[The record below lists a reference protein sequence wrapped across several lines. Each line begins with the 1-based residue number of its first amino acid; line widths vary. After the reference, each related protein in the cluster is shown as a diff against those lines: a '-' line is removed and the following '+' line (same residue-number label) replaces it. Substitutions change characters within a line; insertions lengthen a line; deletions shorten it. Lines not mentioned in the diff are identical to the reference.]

1 MIDQVPGISKIHF
14 IPPEDVY
21 RERGRYAILI
31 SRVLDGCYGEDYPG
45 TSLKPEKNLQALS
58 ERTQRSAFWAIT
70 QDELENEQFGTS
82 SMVDASAEFG
92 EGFAEMGKS
101 GSLGGKGAKLGYMK
115 FFAEWEQSNPF
126 LDGFDSLVTTVRNC
140 PERAGKEH
148 PVKSGIG
155 IRIIFLKYLQ
165 FQQWGIA
172 PWLLM
177 PDDSKGTYEIL
188 DLLFQFRDKDSL
200 IRYIQENRIVLNSAK
215 NRELLNKFLQY
226 NLGIEAQ
233 FDEQPQRIN
242 DVNAT
247 KGWNLLIPSEKID
260 KNPVKLVPA
269 ENDRTFEDSYRELE
283 EQQGAMHAIYLPL
296 TTETNTI
303 QEQLEEDGWVL
314 TGFIPGKI
322 QNGKTSP
329 IQGMWSKLKTTRP
342 LVAPDYLE
350 HPDDLSPNWYYK
362 FVEDTMVRLSQP

>member
-1 MIDQVPGISKIHF
+1 MIDQVPGMSEIHF
-14 IPPEDVY
+14 VPPEDVY
-21 RERGRYAILI
+21 GEREKYAILI

-45 TSLKPEKNLQALS
+45 TSLKPDKNLKALL

-70 QDELENEQFGTS
+70 KEELKNEQFGTS

-101 GSLGGKGAKLGYMK
+101 GSLGGKGAKLGYMR

-177 PDDSKGTYEIL
+177 PDDSEGTYEVL
-188 DLLFQFRDKDSL
+188 DLLFQFRDKSDL
-200 IRYIQENRIVLNSAK
+200 IRYIQENRILLNSVR

-233 FDEQPQRIN
+233 FEDQTETTN
-242 DVNAT
+242 DIR
-247 KGWNLLIPSEKID
+247 GWNILIPSEKID
-260 KNPVKLVPA
+260 KNPVKLVRA
-269 ENDRTFEDSYRELE
+269 ENDRTFEDAYRELE
-283 EQQGAMHAIYLPL
+283 EQQGAMYAIYLPL
-296 TTETNTI
+296 TAETNKI
-303 QEQLEEDGWVL
+303 QQQLEKDGWVL
-314 TGFIPGKI
+314 TGFIPGKT

-329 IQGMWSKLKTTRP
+329 IQGMWSKLRTTQP
-342 LVAPDYLE
+342 LVAPDYFE
-350 HPDDLSPNWYYK
+350 HPDDLSPNWYYE
-362 FVEDTMVRLSQP
+362 FVKDTMTRLSQM